1 MAQTQVLQ
9 SSRKWVWIAVGS
21 IILVVIAAGGLL
33 SLLAPEESAAVAS
46 FPVGQGEFVISLKL
60 KDGELE
66 AVERVEIH
74 APRVRGQL
82 KITELFPEGDRV
94 EVGDLLIEFEKSE
107 FEKRVTEARQELE
120 AAKAERVQKLATQR
134 VEIARLE
141 ADIENREAEMRLAEL
156 QVEKMEFESF
166 IEKEEAK
173 LKAKQASLS
182 LNQATEKLEAQV
194 IIDEAERKKQ
204 DILVDSRQR
213 RLDKAEKDY
222 ESLSVTAEHPGI
234 VVYDKLWKGGRIEK
248 IRVGDEPWGGATL
261 MSLPDLSKMRV
272 KTYVNEVDVDK
283 LEVDQSALI
292 QLDALP
298 GPVFHGRITQIATL
312 GHEKEGDRNVKI
324 FDVEI
329 GLDEED
335 KRLKPGMSATSQIII
350 ETVPERPE
358 AAESDSVQPPPQE
371 EEFAGHLPLYIPLD
385 AVFEKDGKTLVYLV
399 RGRENEER
407 EVVLGKRND
416 NYIIVE
422 EGLGAGDRVALR
434 DPTLVLEDLGGMPG
448 EDDEAASPSVE

>member
-1 MAQTQVLQ
+1 MAPTPQT
-9 SSRKWVWIAVGS
+9 SRKWVWIAVGS
-21 IILVVIAAGGLL
+21 IILIVIAAGGVL
-33 SLLAPEESAAVAS
+33 SLLAPKESAAVAS

-60 KDGELE
+60 KEGELE
-66 AVERVEIH
+66 AVEAVEIH
-74 APRVRGQL
+74 APRIGRL
-82 KITELFPEGDRV
+82 KITELFPEGERV
-94 EVGDLLIEFEKSE
+94 EVGDLLIEFEKTD
-107 FEKRVTEARQELE
+107 FEKRVTETRQELE

-141 ADIENREAEMRLAEL
+141 GDIENRKAERRLAEL

-166 IEKEEAK
+166 VEKEEAK
-173 LKAKQASLS
+173 LHGKQASLS
-182 LNQATEKLEAQV
+182 LAQATDKLEAQR

-204 DILVDSRQR
+204 DINVDSRQR
-213 RLDKAEKDY
+213 NLDKAEKDFAALTVY
-222 ESLSVTAEHPGI
+222 AENPGI

-261 MSLPDLSKMRV
+261 MKLPDLSHMRV

-283 LEVDQSALI
+283 LAVDQLAMV

-298 GPVFHGRITQIATL
+298 GPVFKGKITRIATL
-312 GHEKEGDRNVKI
+312 GHDKEGERKVKV

-329 GLDEED
+329 ELDEED
-335 KRLKPGMSATSQIII
+335 KRLKPGMSATSEIII

-358 AAESDSVQPPPQE
+358 AAASDSVHPPPEE
-371 EEFAGHLPLYIPLD
+371 EEFAGYPLYIPLD

-399 RGRENEER
+399 RGRESEER
-407 EVVLGKRND
+407 EIVLGKRND
-416 NYIIVE
+416 NYVIVE
-422 EGLGAGDRVALR
+422 EGLGAEDRVALR

-448 EDDEAASPSVE
+448 EDAETTTPSVE